1 MQTPSQAKERW
12 KRACLPRHRTAFVV
26 VAHRGAHTQAPENSL
41 PALEAAIAAGVD
53 FVECDLR
60 TTRDGQIV
68 ILHDATLER
77 TTGGKGKLA
86 EKTLAEV
93 KALTIR
99 NSTERVPTLEEL
111 LKESRGRVGFY
122 LDCKAVDPAQA
133 FALVKRY
140 KLTEHVLAYTSP
152 EGALAWKRATPQ
164 VCVMTSPPDTAKTP
178 EALTAFLN
186 AWPFELLDG
195 PYNLPAESVA
205 AARACGTEIWADIQ
219 NPQESPAQWAPA
231 IARGLSGLQTDHPAE
246 LIAYL
251 SSTRQR

>member
-1 MQTPSQAKERW
+1 VSVRERW
-12 KRACLPRHRTAFVV
+12 KRARLPWHRTAFVV

-77 TTGGKGKLA
+77 TTAGKGKLA

-99 NSTERVPTLEEL
+99 NSTERVPTFEEL

-152 EGALAWKRATPQ
+152 EGALAWKRAAPQ
-164 VCVMTSPPDTAKTP
+164 VCVMTSPPDAAKTHPQGVIYLVTGAGGAGLYNP
-178 EALTAFLN
+178 EQQDKPETLQ
-186 AWPFELLDG
+186 PFTDKYIANIHSFTVVEINGKQMLIKQLDEDGKELDRFT
-195 PYNLPAESVA
+195 V
-205 AARACGTEIWADIQ
+205 TK
-219 NPQESPAQWAPA
+219 
-231 IARGLSGLQTDHPAE
+231 
-246 LIAYL
+246 
-251 SSTRQR
+251 